1 MDLNRSPAVQNREKE
16 MPNNLFRKE
25 LAKDTVFENRDYI
38 SPHYIPEEL
47 PFRENQI
54 KEITKDLGAALKGQK
69 PNNLFIYG
77 KVGTGK
83 TATTKHVL
91 QHLEEFAIQQQQ
103 KVGVCYINCRQHNS
117 KHKVFMKAVKQFF
130 PKENWIGYSNA
141 FIYEKVIDFAKEK
154 RQVIF
159 ILDEIDKVKDL
170 DDLVY
175 ALTRSNDE
183 LLEGSI
189 SLIGISNYVLFKDRL
204 DARTKSALCE
214 KELVFSPYNAEELKA
229 ILQQRVEKA
238 FKPRTVQGS
247 ALNLAAAIAAQES
260 GDARTAVLLLLRA
273 GELADEKGKKIV
285 SDEEVKQAKEKV
297 EKDLVYSLI
306 ATLPEQQ
313 QLVLYTIAL
322 QTLKHRPLPK
332 ISGKEEV
339 GALMSGEVFEEYE
352 KTAKKLKES
361 AVSARWFRSYVNE
374 LETYGLL
381 NTTPSGPGQ
390 VGNTRLIRL
399 SIDADKCKQV
409 IEKEM
414 GLN

>member
-1 MDLNRSPAVQNREKE
+1 MANLFQKELEKASVFQNR
-16 MPNNLFRKE
+16 
-25 LAKDTVFENRDYI
+25 DII

-47 PFRENQI
+47 PFRETQI
-54 KEITKDLGAALKGQK
+54 QEITKDLAAALKGQK
-69 PNNLFIYG
+69 ATNLFIYG

-83 TATTKHVL
+83 TATTKHVT
-91 QHLEEFAIQQQQ
+91 QHLESFALEQHQL
-103 KVGVCYINCRQHNS
+103 VNVCYINCRQHNS

-141 FIYEKVIDFAKEK
+141 FVYEKVVDFAREK
-154 RQVIF
+154 RQVILV
-159 ILDEIDKVKDL
+159 LDEIDKVKDL

-175 ALTRSNDE
+175 AITRSNDE
-183 LLEGSI
+183 LLEGHV
-189 SLIGISNYVLFKDRL
+189 SLIGISNYVMFKDKL

-229 ILQQRVEKA
+229 ILRQRVEKA
-238 FKPRTVQGS
+238 FKPKTVSDS

-273 GELADEKGKKIV
+273 GELADEKGKDKV
-285 SDEEVKQAKEKV
+285 SDDEVKQAKEKV
-297 EKDLVYSLI
+297 EEDLVYNLI

-313 QLVLYTIAL
+313 QLVLYAISL
-322 QTLKHRPLPK
+322 QTLKHKPLPK
-332 ISGKEEV
+332 ISGKEDK

-352 KTAKKLKES
+352 RLAKKFKETS
-361 AVSARWFRSYVNE
+361 VSMRWFRSYVNE

-381 NTTPSGPGQ
+381 STTPSGPGQ
-390 VGNTRLIRL
+390 VGNTRLLRL
-399 SIDADKCKQV
+399 SVDAEKCKAV
-409 IEKEM
+409 VEKEM